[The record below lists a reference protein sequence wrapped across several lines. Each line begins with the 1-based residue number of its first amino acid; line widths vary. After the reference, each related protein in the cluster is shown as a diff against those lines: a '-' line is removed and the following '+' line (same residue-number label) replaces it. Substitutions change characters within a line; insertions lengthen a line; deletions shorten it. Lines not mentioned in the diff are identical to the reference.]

1 VRRRLLAPT
10 DPNSSVRQ
18 APGAAKTL
26 GLELDRLDAPSAGIF
41 VRREDARGGE
51 ELGERGGYGRAP
63 PTAPE
68 STSLRT
74 TAASSRRG
82 GLASLWLAGFPV
94 ELLLRKRGGPL
105 EKRCPDGERGRADR
119 VVDEV
124 ADKSFDAW
132 AFEHEDHGLFRE
144 KDAVPPKASQC
155 EPVRRALGKDLNC
168 PLTRAWQELGNDR
181 HALGHVVVI
190 NARRC
195 LLATEQPRHNVP
207 EQPARRADAVVEGD
221 AQRADSLR
229 RRLP

>member
-1 VRRRLLAPT
+1 M
-10 DPNSSVRQ
+10 SS
-18 APGAAKTL
+18 ANAC
-26 GLELDRLDAPSAGIF
+26 
-41 VRREDARGGE
+41 
-51 ELGERGGYGRAP
+51 
-63 PTAPE
+63 
-68 STSLRT
+68 
-74 TAASSRRG
+74 RRG

-105 EKRCPDGERGRADR
+105 EKRCPDRERGRADGI
-119 VVDEV
+119 VDEV

-155 EPVRRALGKDLNC
+155 KPVRRALGEDLNC
-168 PLTRAWQELGNDR
+168 SLTRAWQELGNDR
-181 HALGHVVVI
+181 YALSRVVII

-195 LLATEQPRHNVP
+195 LLATEQPRDNLP

-221 AQRADSLR
+221 AQRTDSLR